1 MNPVKWI
8 RPDFQN
14 LSSAKFVAC
23 YFFSNSNMYRR
34 CRTGRTF
41 QVQRNLTLTAMFL
54 FTLSMMTRVSVSFD
68 DHGDHDDDDGD
79 DFF

>member
-1 MNPVKWI
+1 
-8 RPDFQN
+8 
-14 LSSAKFVAC
+14 
-23 YFFSNSNMYRR
+23 MYRR

-68 DHGDHDDDDGD
+68 DHGDRDDDDGD